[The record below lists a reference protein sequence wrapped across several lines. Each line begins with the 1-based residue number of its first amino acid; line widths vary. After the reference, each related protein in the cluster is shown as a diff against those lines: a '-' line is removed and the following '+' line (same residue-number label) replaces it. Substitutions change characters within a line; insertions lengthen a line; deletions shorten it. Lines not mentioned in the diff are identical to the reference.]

1 MTVETI
7 ELQEADEAVA
17 FFAPRPFAG
26 PNRKLI
32 AKCAEEVAAYRR
44 QRPPADSDE
53 MTWLLESENRAV
65 ADYVRW
71 QMEIAVTELDH
82 MLIAQTALVICMA
95 YERTLTK
102 ETGGVDRSSDG
113 IVTLSD

>member
-1 MTVETI
+1 
-7 ELQEADEAVA
+7 
-17 FFAPRPFAG
+17 
-26 PNRKLI
+26 
-32 AKCAEEVAAYRR
+32 
-44 QRPPADSDE
+44 
-53 MTWLLESENRAV
+53 
-65 ADYVRW
+65 
-71 QMEIAVTELDH
+71 